1 MFLCFGSLC
10 CGCGKRIVYL
20 KAPIKRV
27 TRAQVPVPHSPVL
40 EREMLISEEKLI
52 KAVKEYYS
60 KELGR

>member
-1 MFLCFGSLC
+1 MIGGNVPLLRKSLLWFAEK
-10 CGCGKRIVYL
+10 GYVYL

-52 KAVKEYYS
+52 KAVKEI
-60 KELGR
+60 LQ

>member
-10 CGCGKRIVYL
+10 CGCGKGYVYL
-20 KAPIKRV
+20 KAPIRRV

-52 KAVKEYYS
+52 KAVKEI
-60 KELGR
+60 LQ